1 MRAHN
6 LSVANAISR
15 AEEKMRLL
23 AVALVALL
31 AASVSCQELDCAFPT
46 NSDIESIMGSALRSA
61 DSPVEPTITLIGD
74 FHTVCLAFSEQ
85 KDRYRAI
92 SVLVQYTCDGSSNCP
107 SGTVTEQFE
116 TQCNDNNEWTN
127 QVLGDTANTRTMS
140 PSATTSTQR
149 REDCSFCASPA
160 KATGVGIT
168 TDAVTHCVS
177 ESVNLLCTLEISFF
191 SQHAIVYVMVIQ

>member
-1 MRAHN
+1 
-6 LSVANAISR
+6 
-15 AEEKMRLL
+15 MRLL

-31 AASVSCQELDCAFPT
+31 VTSVLCQELDCAFPT
-46 NSDIESIMGSALRSA
+46 NSDVESIMGDAIRSA

-92 SVLVQYTCDGSSNCP
+92 SVLVQYTCEDNSNCP

-116 TQCNDNNEWTN
+116 AECNSNNQWTN
-127 QVLGDTANTRTMS
+127 RVLGSTTNTRTPS

-149 REDCSFCASPA
+149 REDCSFCANPL
-160 KATGVGIT
+160 KANDVGET
-168 TDAVTHCVS
+168 TDAVTHCVG
-177 ESVNLLCTLEISFF
+177 E
-191 SQHAIVYVMVIQ
+191 